1 MKIEVQKELKEGSAM
16 VTMSILEP
24 EVGNYLTAVE
34 AFGEEPINI
43 GGQVKDSDQSTI
55 LVDLSDWYVK
65 VTDIIANP
73 IIMTFQSS
81 QYGVNTVKTAEAW
94 IQSTMNKIDTYV
106 TTMSQK
112 VDEFSGTTISDI

>member
-43 GGQVKDSDQSTI
+43 GGKVMDSDQSTT

-73 IIMTFQSS
+73 ITMTFQLS
-81 QYGVNTVKTAEAW
+81 QYGANTIKTAEAW

>member
-73 IIMTFQSS
+73 IIITFQSS

-94 IQSTMNKIDTYV
+94 VQSTMNKIDTYV

>member
-43 GGQVKDSDQSTI
+43 GGQVKDSDQSTT

>member
-65 VTDIIANP
+65 VTDIIASP
-73 IIMTFQSS
+73 ITMTFQSS

-94 IQSTMNKIDTYV
+94 IQNTMNKIDTYV

>member
-43 GGQVKDSDQSTI
+43 GGQVKDSD
-55 LVDLSDWYVK
+55 
-65 VTDIIANP
+65 
-73 IIMTFQSS
+73 
-81 QYGVNTVKTAEAW
+81 
-94 IQSTMNKIDTYV
+94 
-106 TTMSQK
+106 
-112 VDEFSGTTISDI
+112 